1 MFFGEEDLQSLIQ
14 IGFTKTQA
22 NLYLALLKLGQT
34 DGKTLSKKSN
44 SPRTIVYR
52 TLDELQ
58 KKGLVERELT
68 SPYKFKATPLKEGL
82 EILMS
87 QKRQEYKEIQEKAE
101 NFLLKYQN
109 YKYEKPQE
117 HQYKFIALEGKE
129 RIIQI
134 MKLHHSD
141 VQQSVKILTNLKRW
155 LTILHYCYEDY
166 VKSLERKVK
175 YQIVLET
182 RKRKNIFPA
191 NIHPLLNKPNFELKL
206 TSRPLPINLGIFDDK
221 RAIFNFLTS
230 LPLKESPII
239 LTNHL
244 GLLSMCQDHFEKIWK
259 SAKRV

>member
-1 MFFGEEDLQSLIQ
+1 MFCEEDPQILTQ

-22 NLYLALLKLGQT
+22 NLYLTLLKVGQA

-58 KKGLVERELT
+58 KKGLVEREIT

-82 EILMS
+82 EILMR

-109 YKYEKPQE
+109 YKEEKPQE
-117 HQYKFIALEGKE
+117 RQYKFIAVEGKE

-134 MKLHHSD
+134 MKLNHSD

-166 VKSLERKVK
+166 SKALERKVK
-175 YQIVLET
+175 YKIVIET
-182 RKRKNIFPA
+182 SERKIIFPA
-191 NIHPLLNKPNFELKL
+191 NIHVLLNKPNFELKL
-206 TSRPLPINLGIFDDK
+206 TNSCLATNLGIFDDK
-221 RAIFNFLTS
+221 QASFNFFTSMPLT
-230 LPLKESPII
+230 ESPII
-239 LTNHL
+239 FTNHP
-244 GLLSMCQDHFEKIWK
+244 GFLSMCQDHFEKIWK
-259 SAKRV
+259 SAKKY